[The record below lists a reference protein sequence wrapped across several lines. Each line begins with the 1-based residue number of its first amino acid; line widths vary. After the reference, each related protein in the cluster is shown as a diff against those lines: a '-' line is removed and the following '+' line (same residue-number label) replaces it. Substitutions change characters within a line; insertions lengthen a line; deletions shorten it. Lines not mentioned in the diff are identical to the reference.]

1 MILGKNSAIL
11 GFGLFF
17 IIVLLLITSAY
28 AIASCDTLG
37 IIAGILN
44 IIVNGYIYYNIYK
57 ILSNEEETSYRGPK
71 IR

>member
-17 IIVLLLITSAY
+17 IIVLLIITSAY

>member
-57 ILSNEEETSYRGPK
+57 ILSIKE
-71 IR
+71 